1 MCSCILIVCGI
12 SVHVFGPLCLT
23 ALSEIVPNVL
33 VTWGTFLC
41 IVWCACMAALVM
53 KYSSIGV
60 GSTPVILSN
69 INFDSSNLYRSSSF
83 SILLRINNG
92 SV

>member
-1 MCSCILIVCGI
+1 MFESRGGHFFVLCD
-12 SVHVFGPLCLT
+12 VHVMV
-23 ALSEIVPNVL
+23 ALL
-33 VTWGTFLC
+33 
-41 IVWCACMAALVM
+41 M
-53 KYSSIGV
+53 KNSSIGV
-60 GSTPVILSN
+60 GSLPFIQSN